1 MPDLIYSHNY
11 TYEIENKINRIR
23 YIGVRSCNEAPVDD
37 PYMGSSKRL
46 NEAIA
51 IEGKENF
58 TKKILQTFPTRE
70 EAMKHEIDLHELY
83 DVARN
88 PMFYNQA
95 KSTSTGFDICGT
107 QLSEETK
114 RKMSESHK
122 GKGCQ
127 PRTAMKGRKHTEAS
141 KRKISEAHK
150 GKKMSDAAKRKI
162 SEYAKNR
169 TEEHRRKLKENSNG
183 ASIGFLGKK
192 HTEEFKKKMSE
203 ASKRLWQDKEHRR
216 KMSE

>member
-95 KSTSTGFDICGT
+95 KSTST
-107 QLSEETK
+107 
-114 RKMSESHK
+114 
-122 GKGCQ
+122 
-127 PRTAMKGRKHTEAS
+127 
-141 KRKISEAHK
+141 
-150 GKKMSDAAKRKI
+150 
-162 SEYAKNR
+162 
-169 TEEHRRKLKENSNG
+169 
-183 ASIGFLGKK
+183 
-192 HTEEFKKKMSE
+192 
-203 ASKRLWQDKEHRR
+203 
-216 KMSE
+216 